1 MNDIRIQQAL
11 QQMQT
16 LAAQAAGRLPSEAAV
31 DSRPADFAGLLQ
43 SAIETVNDLQQNTGR
58 KTDAFLNGEGV
69 PLTEVMIAGQK
80 SRVAFEAIKEVRN
93 HLLTAYQEISRM
105 QI

>member
-1 MNDIRIQQAL
+1 MNEVQQAL
-11 QQMQT
+11 QQMQA
-16 LAAQAAGRLPSEAAV
+16 LAAQAAGSSSTEAAAEPR
-31 DSRPADFAGLLQ
+31 SADFAGLLQ
-43 SAIETVNDLQQNTGR
+43 SAIGTVNDLQQSAVR

-80 SRVAFEAIKEVRN
+80 SRVAFEAMKEVRN

-105 QI
+105 PI